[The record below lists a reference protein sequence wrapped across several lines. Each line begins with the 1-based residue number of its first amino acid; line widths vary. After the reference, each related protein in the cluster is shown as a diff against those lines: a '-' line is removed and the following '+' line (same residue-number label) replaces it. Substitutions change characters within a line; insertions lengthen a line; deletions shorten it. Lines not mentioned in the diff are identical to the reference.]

1 MAVEKRSLPP
11 GLRVRRPLHGLVNG
25 RVTESLYIPECVTMD
40 AGAFSAKYPTCRYD
54 TCYVRT
60 RTFVLSL

>member
-40 AGAFSAKYPTCRYD
+40 AGAFSREISYLQ
-54 TCYVRT
+54 V
-60 RTFVLSL
+60 